1 MCVFHGY
8 DQLHQTGA
16 NDKKPS
22 DFVVVDKRSEKH
34 EFRPLL
40 DAALTPKHHF
50 QTRKT
55 PKITSRF
62 NFVLEAKNK
71 STYPIARN
79 RGSYLGLVSTS
90 VLHRA

>member
-1 MCVFHGY
+1 MVNPHGY

-55 PKITSRF
+55 PKITSGF

-71 STYPIARN
+71 STHTR
-79 RGSYLGLVSTS
+79 
-90 VLHRA
+90 